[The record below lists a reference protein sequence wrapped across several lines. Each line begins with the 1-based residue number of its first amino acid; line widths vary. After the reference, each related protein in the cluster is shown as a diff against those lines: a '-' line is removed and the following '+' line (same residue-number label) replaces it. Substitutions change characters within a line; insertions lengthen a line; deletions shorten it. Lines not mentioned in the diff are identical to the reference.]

1 MFNKILIANRG
12 EIAVRIIRTC
22 KRLGIKTVA
31 VYSEIDARS
40 LHVQEADEAVFLGK
54 SPSSESYLVID
65 KIIDAAL
72 KTGSQAIH
80 PGYGFLSENAGFC
93 EKVSR
98 SGIVFI
104 GPPASAITMLGDK
117 IASKVLAIKSGVPV
131 VPGHAGEVSDTNEA
145 IAIAEKIGFPVILKP
160 AAGGG
165 GKGMRIITSKDEMG
179 PAFLACQEETRK
191 AFADRHLFM
200 EKYITDPRHIEIQ
213 ILADNYGNVIHLGER
228 ECSIQRRY
236 QKIIEETPSPVVDST
251 LRQTMGKMACNLVKE
266 AGYSN
271 AGTVEFI
278 LDENLNFYFLE
289 MNTRLQVEHPVT
301 ELVTGLDLVEL
312 QLKIAY
318 GEAIPI
324 RQEDVNF
331 TGWAIEA
338 RICAEDPSRNF
349 LPATGM
355 ITRYA
360 SPVGRNIRVDSG
372 IEAGSVVSIYYDS
385 LLSKIICWGETREG
399 ARTAL
404 ISALNSYH
412 IEGVITNVDFVNLI
426 LNHPAF
432 AGGNLSTSF
441 IHQHF
446 ENEKMKI
453 SHPPEQLNVM
463 AIAST
468 LIYHIRQ
475 NLIRDSLKPMTALV
489 GGATESRTWYNYMV
503 KGDSDVFELRL
514 QGDKELKTWTIWI
527 NENQYQVITPEMEFY
542 RRRLKLNINGQFH
555 RFRMQ
560 FRGNFIWAA
569 HCGISR
575 TFEIYSPKEWELSR
589 FMPKISKKLLD
600 NVLECPMPGL
610 VVDIRVKVGDRVYR
624 GQELVIM
631 ESMKMESGVA
641 SPCDGEVIEVLAE
654 TGQAVDTGNI
664 LMRFKN

>member
-1 MFNKILIANRG
+1 MFKKILIANRG
-12 EIAVRIIRTC
+12 EIAVRIIKTC

-40 LHVQEADEAVFLGK
+40 LHVQEADEAVFIGK
-54 SPSSESYLVID
+54 SPSSESYLVMD
-65 KIIDAAL
+65 KIIDAAM
-72 KTGSQAIH
+72 KTGTQAIH

-93 EKVSR
+93 EKVSG

-104 GPPASAITMLGDK
+104 GPPASAIRTLGDK
-117 IASKVLAIKSGVPV
+117 IASKELAIKSGVPV
-131 VPGHAGEVSDTNEA
+131 VPGHVGEVCDAVEA
-145 IAIAEKIGFPVILKP
+145 IQIAKKIGFPVILKP

-165 GKGMRIITSKDEMG
+165 GKGMRIVTSEDEMR

-191 AFADRHLFM
+191 AFSDRNLFI
-200 EKYITDPRHIEIQ
+200 EKYITAPRHIEIQ
-213 ILADNYGNVIHLGER
+213 ILADSYGNVIHLGER

-236 QKIIEETPSPVVDST
+236 QKIIEETPSPVADPK
-251 LRQTMGKMACNLVKE
+251 LRLEMGAMACSLAKE
-266 AGYSN
+266 ARYSN

-278 LDENLNFYFLE
+278 LDEKLNFYFLE

-312 QLKIAY
+312 QLRIAY
-318 GEAIPI
+318 GEALSI

-331 TGWAIEA
+331 KGWAIEA
-338 RICAEDPSRNF
+338 RICAEDPYRNF

-360 SPVGRNIRVDSG
+360 SPAGRNIRVDTG

-404 ISALNSYH
+404 ISALNGYH

-426 LNHPAF
+426 LNQQAF
-432 AGGNLSTSF
+432 ALGNISTNF
-441 IHQHF
+441 ISQHF
-446 ENEKMKI
+446 ENETMKI
-453 SHPPEQLNVM
+453 VHPPEQLNAM

-489 GGATESRTWYNYMV
+489 GGTTESRTWYNYMV

-514 QGDKELKTWTIWI
+514 QGDEALRTWTIWI
-527 NENQYQVITPEMEFY
+527 KDTEYQVITPEMEFY

-589 FMPKISKKLLD
+589 FMPRTSKKLID

-610 VVDIRVKVGDRVYR
+610 VVDIRVKVGDRIYR

-641 SPCDGEVIEVLAE
+641 SPCDGEVLEVLAE
-654 TGQAVDTGNI
+654 IGQAVDTGDI